1 MECVLITK
9 MPELNAMLTYN
20 SAKSGHLHT
29 TNAKKIETPLSL
41 KSGTL
46 KKNKRSVISL
56 CQNIW
61 HSLDQYV

>member
-29 TNAKKIETPLSL
+29 TNAKKIRNTF
-41 KSGTL
+41 
-46 KKNKRSVISL
+46 ISS
-56 CQNIW
+56 IR
-61 HSLDQYV
+61 YAEKE